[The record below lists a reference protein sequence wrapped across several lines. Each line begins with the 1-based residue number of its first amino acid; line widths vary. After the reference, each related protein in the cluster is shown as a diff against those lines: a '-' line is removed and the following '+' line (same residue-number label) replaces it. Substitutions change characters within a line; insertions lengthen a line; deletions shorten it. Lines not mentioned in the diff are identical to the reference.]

1 MGHLASGPGRKLG
14 GDAEVPSHMLAS
26 LSSPPSWVLLA
37 SVDKH
42 LGRHHVPGEPSV
54 TTPQGCSRMFLRA
67 RVLLLFKQFVSFI
80 YKCFTFSTSARVVR
94 ADTGLFSS
102 AYTSVRTLS
111 SSACR
116 FLSLLQR
123 GGAGFHWLLT
133 SLHETGAPYATSA
146 LFRPSPTRD
155 RRSGVICALEQGPQS
170 VLRSPPSSYDCFSCT
185 NLPDSWPQRPV
196 AGAWYSFG
204 SLLLESPM
212 RGLSEEAE
220 AEAGRPEPGS
230 PEVLPGSSR
239 SNKAG
244 DSWHLLSTDS
254 RRFGESP

>member
-1 MGHLASGPGRKLG
+1 
-14 GDAEVPSHMLAS
+14 MLAS

-42 LGRHHVPGEPSV
+42 LDRHHVPGEPSV

-102 AYTSVRTLS
+102 AYASVGTLS

-116 FLSLLQR
+116 FLSLLQW

-133 SLHETGAPYATSA
+133 CLHGIGAPYVTSA
-146 LFRPSPTRD
+146 LFRPSPMRD
-155 RRSGVICALEQGPQS
+155 RYSGVICALEDHR
-170 VLRSPPSSYDCFSCT
+170 V
-185 NLPDSWPQRPV
+185 
-196 AGAWYSFG
+196 SFG
-204 SLLLESPM
+204 PRLRPMTASPALTFLIP
-212 RGLSEEAE
+212 GHKD
-220 AEAGRPEPGS
+220 PWQEPGAPLAACYWS
-230 PEVLPGSSR
+230 LQCVVSQRRLRLRLGGQSQGHPR
-239 SNKAG
+239 SFQAPLGVTRLVTAG
-244 DSWHLLSTDS
+244 LC
-254 RRFGESP
+254 